1 MRSVLLRGLRARE
14 LVPAWDRGAGLPAR
28 LHEELALVDE
38 GLGLASRRGFADVEV
53 LCDLREGRAPALLE
67 PREDLA
73 LVDFDHRLAS
83 DALGR
88 IAAYVVVAFHL
99 VVP

>member
-14 LVPAWDRGAGLPAR
+14 LVPARDRGAGLPAR

-38 GLGLASRRGFADVEV
+38 ALCLASRRCFADVEV

-73 LVDFDHRLAS
+73 LLDFDHRLAP
-83 DALGR
+83 DAPGG
-88 IAAYVVVAFHL
+88 IASYVAVAFHL
-99 VVP
+99 A